1 MSNPESHNI
10 DFSMLLASAAH
21 DMKNSLGM
29 LLATLDQMDGV
40 AATNNQELKGY
51 FSLLR
56 GEASR
61 INNDLIYLLSLYR
74 LQNKQLQANIDEVY
88 VPEFFEDQ
96 QLRHEVLLQASD
108 VQLHIDVADDVI
120 GYFDAELIA
129 GVLNNAIVNA
139 SKYTQTAIK
148 LRAELHENDLV
159 IEVCDDGPGFP
170 EGIINENADYQRGV
184 SFKSGSTN
192 LGLFFSNHI
201 AALHANGGRVGRIEL
216 LNHPDGG
223 GVFRL
228 VLP

>member
-1 MSNPESHNI
+1 MSGVDSNNI

-29 LLATLDQMDGV
+29 LLSTLDRMDEAKHGEDK
-40 AATNNQELKGY
+40 ELSGY

-88 VPEFFEDQ
+88 LPEFFEDQ
-96 QLRHEVLLQASD
+96 QLRHQVLLQAFN
-108 VQLHIDVADDVI
+108 VELCIDVADDVLA
-120 GYFDAELIA
+120 YFDAELIS

-139 SKYTQTAIK
+139 AKYTKSIIK
-148 LRAELHENDLV
+148 LKADMHEHGVV
-159 IEVCDDGPGFP
+159 IEVHDDGPGFP
-170 EGIINENADYQRGV
+170 ELMIDENADYQRGV

-192 LGLFFSNHI
+192 LGLFFCNHI
-201 AALHANGGRVGRIEL
+201 AALHTHGDKVGSIEL
-216 LNHPDGG
+216 LNDPAGG

-228 VLP
+228 TLP

>member
-1 MSNPESHNI
+1 MSTPDSSNI

-29 LLATLDQMDGV
+29 LLSTLDRMDAMSV
-40 AATNNQELKGY
+40 DQAQEFKGY

-74 LQNKQLQANIDEVY
+74 LQNKQLQANVDEVY
-88 VPEFFEDQ
+88 LPEFFEDQ
-96 QLRHEVLLQASD
+96 QLRHAVLLEAFGVSLD
-108 VQLHIDVADDVI
+108 IDVADDVLA
-120 GYFDAELIA
+120 YFDAELIA

-139 SKYTQTAIK
+139 AKYTQSVIC
-148 LRAELHENDLV
+148 LWAEQREGGVV
-159 IEVCDDGPGFP
+159 IEVRDDGPGFP
-170 EGIINENADYQRGV
+170 AGIIDENKDYQRGV

-201 AALHANGGRVGRIEL
+201 AALHTNEGKQGRIEL
-216 LNHPDGG
+216 VNHVAGG
-223 GVFRL
+223 GIFRL
-228 VLP
+228 ILP

>member
-1 MSNPESHNI
+1 MAAPDTSNI

-29 LLATLDQMDGV
+29 LLSTLDQMDS
-40 AATNNQELKGY
+40 TTSESSQQLRGY

-74 LQNKQLQANIDEVY
+74 LQNKQLQANVDEVY

-96 QLRHEVLLQASD
+96 QLRHAVLLQAFD
-108 VQLHIDVADDVI
+108 VALDIDVADDVVA
-120 GYFDAELIA
+120 YFDAELIA

-139 SKYTQTAIK
+139 AKYTQSVISLWAD
-148 LRAELHENDLV
+148 LRDGGVV
-159 IEVCDDGPGFP
+159 IEVRDDGPGFP
-170 EGIINENADYQRGV
+170 EGMIDENQDYQRGV

-201 AALHANGGRVGRIEL
+201 AALHTNAGVVGRIEL
-216 LNHPDGG
+216 LNGPNGG
-223 GVFRL
+223 GIFRL